1 MFTDYPRSLLRMFII
16 ALGVFVVSIS
26 SEVETEQPLNKILGF
41 LLDYMLE
48 SQIIEILSD

>member
-26 SEVETEQPLNKILGF
+26 SDVETEQPLNKIMGF
-41 LLDYMLE
+41 LLDRTLE
-48 SQIIEILSD
+48 TQLKF